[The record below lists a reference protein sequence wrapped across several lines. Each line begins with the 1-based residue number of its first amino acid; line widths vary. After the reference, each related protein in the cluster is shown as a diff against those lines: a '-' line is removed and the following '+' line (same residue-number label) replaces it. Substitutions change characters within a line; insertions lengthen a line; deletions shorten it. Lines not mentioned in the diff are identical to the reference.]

1 MLESYNN
8 KKLAKIQKKKIREK
22 VLYQQRVHIVTNSN
36 TMLCKRIGERCFFF
50 FIYNIYK
57 YIILGHSC
65 LFPILLFRT
74 TTNHRTGTDGDWTHQ
89 R

>member
-50 FIYNIYK
+50 LIYNI
-57 YIILGHSC
+57 
-65 LFPILLFRT
+65 
-74 TTNHRTGTDGDWTHQ
+74 
-89 R
+89 

>member
-57 YIILGHSC
+57 YLYNPRAFMS
-65 LFPILLFRT
+65 LPNPPLPYYNKPSNRY
-74 TTNHRTGTDGDWTHQ
+74 RW
-89 R
+89 